1 MQCMCTRELLS
12 SGSLSCVSSASAV
25 TPLQPVVSQDEN
37 KSQSRGSGMGGLD
50 VGRLGALGS
59 AALDPFR
66 VLPG

>member
-1 MQCMCTRELLS
+1 MS

-37 KSQSRGSGMGGLD
+37 KSQSRGSGTAGGLD

-66 VLPG
+66 VFPG